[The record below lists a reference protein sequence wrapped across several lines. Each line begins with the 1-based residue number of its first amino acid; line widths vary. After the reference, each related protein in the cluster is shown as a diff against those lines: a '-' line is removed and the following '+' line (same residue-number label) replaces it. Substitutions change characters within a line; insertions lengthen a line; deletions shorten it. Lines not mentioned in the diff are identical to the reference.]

1 MKYTENYGL
10 LKPEGTEF
18 YDVSDQNNNMDII
31 DSELKTATNIAKGRN
46 QALVYSTYAEMVA
59 ELNTLPN
66 SELKVGQNIYIGA
79 VGVPDVWIY
88 GVLEEST
95 EYEYISDEAIIEAV
109 GNNVSLQ
116 IGYYQIAFLETQKV
130 DLTTIEDEISEVKE
144 DVAELADSLVAQDL
158 TPFRFGVNENG
169 EYGYIVTDSAGADTV
184 IPFKKDSGST
194 FTQTTTKTIPSD
206 VKKCIVVI
214 CARSAYNGYFP
225 NTQSV
230 STTKGKVSYVIRNYT
245 DLKDNIESSDW
256 RSSVTVAKVQ
266 DCAGAKITINV
277 GSYTNVEGNYYIIY

>member
-10 LKPEGTEF
+10 LKPEGAEF
-18 YDVSDQNNNMDII
+18 YDVYDQNNNMDII

-130 DLTTIEDEISEVKE
+130 DLTTVEDEISEVKE
-144 DVAELADSLVAQDL
+144 DVAELADSLVGFPDMTNQIHNIANTKSFSWTATEDCWIL
-158 TPFRFGVNENG
+158 AIFDTNTTNKNSVVRLNGVGIVSLYNSSTSTTLQMSTIFPCKKGDVISKTENG
-169 EYGYIVTDSAGADTV
+169 DSLAGIRAYGM
-184 IPFKKDSGST
+184 
-194 FTQTTTKTIPSD
+194 
-206 VKKCIVVI
+206 
-214 CARSAYNGYFP
+214 R
-225 NTQSV
+225 
-230 STTKGKVSYVIRNYT
+230 R
-245 DLKDNIESSDW
+245 
-256 RSSVTVAKVQ
+256 
-266 DCAGAKITINV
+266 
-277 GSYTNVEGNYYIIY
+277 